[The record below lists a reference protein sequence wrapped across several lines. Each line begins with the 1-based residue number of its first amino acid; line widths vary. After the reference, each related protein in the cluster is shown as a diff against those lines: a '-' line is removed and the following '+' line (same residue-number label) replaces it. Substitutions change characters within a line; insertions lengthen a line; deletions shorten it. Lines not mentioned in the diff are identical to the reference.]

1 MTFGSGN
8 QVANDFTAADSQ
20 GSDPAS
26 GVINAWSSAKRT
38 LLLVS
43 LGPCREDLIP
53 RILVA
58 GWQLR
63 TATSLDEAHLYF
75 QKHDF
80 TAGIV
85 VFDDADNLD
94 MQSIEAL
101 TVSRTMEW
109 IAVCPPAALKIP
121 VIGRLLTQHFFD
133 FHTTPLDLDRLFAT
147 IGHAYGKAV
156 LKRSLL
162 NYRPEEVGRFDMVGR
177 SPPMLECYRRIDRIA
192 RADGPV
198 LIGGESGTGKELAAR
213 AIHRHSMR
221 GKAPFIAVN
230 CGGMPATLIQS
241 EMFGHEKGAFTGAY
255 QRKIGSIEAA
265 APGVIFLDEIGDLP
279 HELQATL
286 LRFLEQK
293 SVVRVGSTQ
302 PVNVNVRVIAATHVN
317 LEKAVAAGTFR
328 EDLYYRLS
336 VLRLDLPPLRER
348 GGDIG
353 VIAKSLFQQMATER
367 NLPVQGFT
375 IDALQAMSQH
385 DWPGNVRE
393 LHNRVHQAIVMTDNR
408 LLTAADLGL
417 SRLTQTEKQT
427 LGKARAGIER
437 EVIARTLLANNQNV
451 TESARQL
458 GVSRVTLHRLM
469 NKFEIRQKYIQ

>member
-8 QVANDFTAADSQ
+8 HIANGFAVTDSQ
-20 GSDPAS
+20 GSDLAS
-26 GVINAWSSAKRT
+26 GNFGTWSSEKRT

-43 LGPCREDLIP
+43 LGRSCEDLIP
-53 RILVA
+53 RILIA

-63 TATSLDEAHLYF
+63 TATSLDEAHLLF
-75 QKHDF
+75 QKYDF

-85 VFDDADNLD
+85 VFGDADNLD

-109 IAVCPPAALKIP
+109 IAVCSPAALKIP
-121 VIGRLLTQHFFD
+121 AIVRLLTGPFFD
-133 FHTTPLDLDRLFAT
+133 FHTVPIDLDRLCTT
-147 IGHAYGKAV
+147 IGHAYGKAL

-162 NYRPEEVGRFDMVGR
+162 SHRTDEVGRFDMVGQ
-177 SPPMLECYRRIDRIA
+177 SSPMLECYRRIDRIA

-241 EMFGHEKGAFTGAY
+241 ELFGHEKGAFTGAY

-279 HELQATL
+279 LDLQAIL

-293 SVVRVGSTQ
+293 SVVRVGSSLT
-302 PVNVNVRVIAATHVN
+302 VSVNVRVIAATHVN

-348 GGDIG
+348 GGDIN
-353 VIAKSLFQQMATER
+353 VIAKSVFQQMTTER
-367 NLPVQGFT
+367 NSPVQGFT
-375 IDALQAMSQH
+375 IDALRALSEH
-385 DWPGNVRE
+385 DWPGNIRE
-393 LHNRVHQAIVMTDNR
+393 LRNRVHQAIVMTDNR

-417 SRLTQTEKQT
+417 ARLIPAEKQT

-437 EVIARTLLANNQNV
+437 EVIARTLLSNNQNV